1 MRFKQNS
8 IVVLLLALLA
18 VVVVG
23 ILRTNQGPTPQQ
35 SRGTRRSPLD
45 RTFVV
50 DQSSLVTAQQLVRLP
65 TTPEERSYAQEA
77 LRLADQELD
86 LAFAQQVQVA
96 SNQAPAKSP
105 EVKQLSDK
113 LQQALRD
120 SADDQARVAELTA
133 ALAKAGP
140 STVQS
145 ITDRLE
151 LAKAQAA
158 LDADEVDDA
167 RGDLQ
172 RAGGD
177 PQGRIQT
184 IVAEHEA
191 ASKASD
197 STHIAITPAPE
208 RRGMLQRGDALLTL
222 RDKLAQL
229 DKARVAA
236 DSLATSFQQRHDRI
250 EARIAHMIDSA
261 NAQVTHDSAAAL
273 LALTR
278 ARARSEKFR
287 TLYDSRIDDQR
298 RLSDAYAGWSGV
310 VASQTRVLSNEL
322 LRGAA
327 TILAIIIIG
336 MVLTRWIEYLLATH
350 MADHRKAQTLT
361 MITGATFQV
370 GGVLLILLV
379 VFGPPSDLGTVLGLI
394 GAGLTFALKDF
405 IIGFLGWFV
414 LMGKNGIRVGDQVEV
429 NGVTGEVIEI
439 GMFYTVL
446 LETGA
451 WSESHPT
458 GRRVTFT
465 NGFAIEGHY
474 FNFSTSGRWMWDE
487 VHIEVPQGR
496 DPRPIVEALDNEMRT
511 ATAETARE
519 AEREWKEA
527 RRSPHVATIEAA
539 PQIGLRP
546 TGGGVEIVARY
557 ITQVSERDT
566 LRARL
571 YGRAIELLSDNESA
585 HKFAAGPPRTS
596 APVGTH

>member
-1 MRFKQNS
+1 MRFRQNS
-8 IVVLLLALLA
+8 VVALLLVALVGVVL
-18 VVVVG
+18 G
-23 ILRTNQGPTPQQ
+23 ILRTNQGPSPA
-35 SRGTRRSPLD
+35 SKATRRSPLD
-45 RTFVV
+45 RSFVV
-50 DQSSLVTAQQLVRLP
+50 DQSSLVTAQQIVRLP
-65 TTPEERSYAQEA
+65 TTPEERTYAQDA

-86 LAFAQQVQVA
+86 LAFAQQVQTA

-105 EVKQLSDK
+105 EVTQLTAK

-120 SADDQARVAELTA
+120 SADDQARVADLA
-133 ALAKAGP
+133 ASLAKAGP
-140 STVQS
+140 ATVQG

-177 PQGRIQT
+177 PQGRIQS

-197 STHIAITPAPE
+197 STHIVITPAPE

-222 RDKLAQL
+222 RDKLGQL
-229 DKARVAA
+229 DKARSAA

-250 EARIAHMIDSA
+250 EAKIAHMIDSA
-261 NAQVTHDSAAAL
+261 NAQVTHDSSAAL

-298 RLSDAYAGWSGV
+298 RLSDTYSGWSGV
-310 VASQTRVLSNEL
+310 VSSQARVLTNEL

-327 TILAIIIIG
+327 SILAIILVG
-336 MVLTRWIEYLLATH
+336 MLLTRWIEHLLASH
-350 MADHRKAQTLT
+350 MTDHRKAQTLT
-361 MITGATFQV
+361 MISGATFQV

-405 IIGFLGWFV
+405 IVGFLGWFV

-429 NGVTGEVIEI
+429 NDVTGEVIEI

-487 VHIEVPQGR
+487 VHIEVPQGH
-496 DPRPIVEALDNEMRT
+496 DARPIVEALEKQIQT
-511 ATAETARE
+511 ATAESARE

-527 RRSPHVATIEAA
+527 RRSPHASTIEGA
-539 PQIGLRP
+539 PTIGLRP
-546 TGGGVEIVARY
+546 TAGGVEIVARY
-557 ITQVSERDT
+557 ITQASERDS

-571 YGRAIELLSDNESA
+571 YQTAIEMLSDKDSA
-585 HKFAAGPPRTS
+585 HKYTAAASRPSTAVPAR
-596 APVGTH
+596 